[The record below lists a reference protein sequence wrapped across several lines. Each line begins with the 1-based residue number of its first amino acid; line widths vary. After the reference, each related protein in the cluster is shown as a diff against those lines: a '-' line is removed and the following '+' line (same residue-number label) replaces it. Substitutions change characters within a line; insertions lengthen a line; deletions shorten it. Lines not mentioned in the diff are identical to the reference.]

1 MPWNGTNGFL
11 YNEQS
16 VIDNA
21 PPSSG
26 VYSIFRENH
35 WIYIGES
42 GNIRDRLL
50 EHIRRRENQ
59 RIDRSM
65 PTHFAYELVAVNRVA
80 RQDALILELNPSCN
94 QRLG

>member
-1 MPWNGTNGFL
+1 MPWNGSTGYSFND
-11 YNEQS
+11 ES
-16 VIDNA
+16 IIANA
-21 PPSSG
+21 STLSG
-26 VYSIFRENH
+26 VYALYRENQ

-50 EHIRRRENQ
+50 EHRRRQENPC
-59 RIDRSM
+59 IVRSM

-80 RQDALILELNPSCN
+80 RQNALILELRPSCN